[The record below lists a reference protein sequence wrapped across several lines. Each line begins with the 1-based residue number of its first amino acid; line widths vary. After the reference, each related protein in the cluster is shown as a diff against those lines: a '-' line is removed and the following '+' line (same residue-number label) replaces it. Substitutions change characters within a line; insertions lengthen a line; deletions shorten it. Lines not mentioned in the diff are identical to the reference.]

1 MAELIFF
8 LVAFCS
14 VAGVLA
20 TVWWLTSRPKIGPY
34 EMVMARM
41 DKVEALI
48 ETGDLWHQIGDNEEA
63 QKCYLEA
70 QRLTLEI
77 HDIMSGNQ
85 T

>member
-1 MAELIFF
+1 MIELVFF

-20 TVWWLTSRPKIGPY
+20 TVWWLMRKPKIGPY
-34 EMVMARM
+34 EMIMARM

-48 ETGDLWHQIGDNEEA
+48 ETGDLWMQIGDNQEA
-63 QKCYLEA
+63 TDCYLEA
-70 QRLTLEI
+70 QRLTIEI
-77 HDIMSGNQ
+77 HNIMSGNQ